1 MKTIIA
7 AILCG
12 LSFVV
17 FADTTNAVEKI
28 IKKEKIKITNPKFS
42 SEKMKKNLVKTK
54 KINKIRKLSVSKFKK
69 AKTISERGKQVFQ
82 QDYLKTLENSSDNVI
97 ESWSD
102 IISDHE
108 TCNIEYI
115 KNTKQ
120 FRIQNEVKLYN
131 NEYDDEILKN
141 NLTLLKSLGYDSI
154 LVRFDC
160 TEDVTV
166 LQSLVKEIKTEGFN
180 IFLTYSGDN
189 YLDEKWSV
197 FTNVGKIE
205 TFLKTLAPEATG
217 LLLNWGFGTSI
228 NNYIIPEQ
236 YYNYICNTARKY
248 NDSILIYGEVFYG
261 KVNRQYESSHS
272 VHYNIPKNVT
282 GIVVS
287 NFGFYNNNR
296 KYALEKMFKQ
306 YVPNFGDLDVIG
318 LSLGIVTTRKTM
330 SFQDEYKSK
339 KYVEDSFRSLNCS
352 TISNFRNV
360 SLREHNKPE
369 TADTTKNIL
378 YNNVATEK

>member
-17 FADTTNAVEKI
+17 FADTTNTVEKTV
-28 IKKEKIKITNPKFS
+28 KKEKIKITNPKFS
-42 SEKMKKNLVKTK
+42 SEKMKKELVKTK

-82 QDYLKTLENSSDNVI
+82 QDYLKTLENSSDDVI

-108 TCNIEYI
+108 TCNIKYI

-131 NEYDDEILKN
+131 NEYDGEILKN

-197 FTNVGKIE
+197 FTNVGEIE

-282 GIVVS
+282 GVVVS

-306 YVPNFGDLDVIG
+306 YVPNFSELDVIG
-318 LSLGIVTTRKTM
+318 LSLGIVTTRKTL

-369 TADTTKNIL
+369 TVDTTKNIL
-378 YNNVATEK
+378 YNNVAAEK